1 MPFQIALSGLNAA
14 NSDLDI
20 TANNIANVNTTGFK
34 RSRGNFA
41 ELFATGLQQVTSN
54 ATGLGTRLAQVQT
67 QFSQGSINF
76 TQNNL
81 DLAITG
87 DGFFTLSSNEGLSYT
102 RAGAFGVDRDGFVVN
117 ASGARLQ
124 AFPPAAGDTFDTG
137 QLTDLRLTT
146 TDNAPQ
152 ATANIE
158 AGLNLPSNA
167 AQPPTAP
174 FDPTDPDTFNQTT
187 SLTVFDS
194 LGQEHSASYFFV
206 KGANPNEWEVS
217 LTIDGNV
224 VGGPQPLEFDSSGAL
239 ITPPPPGNITF
250 PPQPLGN
257 GADDLELTTDFANL
271 TQFGNA
277 FGVNTLSQDG
287 FASGRLSSVDI
298 NDEGVVFAR
307 FTNGQSTPLGK
318 LALGNFSNPQGLEN
332 LGDTAFA
339 ETFASGNVLLGEA
352 GTSSFGAIESGALED
367 ANVDLSA
374 ELVNMITAQRNFQA
388 NAQMIRTA
396 DTVTQTVIN
405 LR

>member
-1 MPFQIALSGLNAA
+1 MPFQIALSGLNVA

-54 ATGLGTRLAQVQT
+54 AVGLGTRLAQVQT

-117 ASGARLQ
+117 AQGARLQ
-124 AFPPAAGDTFDTG
+124 AFPPGAGDSFDTG
-137 QLTDLRLTT
+137 QLADLRLTT
-146 TDNAPQ
+146 TDNPPQ

-158 AGLNLPSNA
+158 AGLNLPADA
-167 AQPPTAP
+167 AAPPTAP

-239 ITPPPPGNITF
+239 ITPAPPGEITF
-250 PPQPLGN
+250 PPQPLAN
-257 GADDLELTTDFANL
+257 GAEDLELTTDLSNL

-298 NDEGVVFAR
+298 NDDGIVFAR

-318 LALGNFSNPQGLEN
+318 LALANFSNPQGLEN

-339 ETFASGNVLLGEA
+339 ETFASGNALLGEA
-352 GTSSFGAIESGALED
+352 GTSSFGSIESGALED

>member
-1 MPFQIALSGLNAA
+1 M
-14 NSDLDI
+14 
-20 TANNIANVNTTGFK
+20 
-34 RSRGNFA
+34 
-41 ELFATGLQQVTSN
+41 
-54 ATGLGTRLAQVQT
+54 
-67 QFSQGSINF
+67 
-76 TQNNL
+76 
-81 DLAITG
+81 
-87 DGFFTLSSNEGLSYT
+87 
-102 RAGAFGVDRDGFVVN
+102 
-117 ASGARLQ
+117 
-124 AFPPAAGDTFDTG
+124 
-137 QLTDLRLTT
+137 
-146 TDNAPQ
+146 
-152 ATANIE
+152 
-158 AGLNLPSNA
+158 
-167 AQPPTAP
+167 
-174 FDPTDPDTFNQTT
+174 
-187 SLTVFDS
+187 TVFDS

-239 ITPPPPGNITF
+239 ITPANGEVTF

-257 GADDLELTTDFANL
+257 GADDLELTTDFSNL
-271 TQFGNA
+271 TQFGGA

>member
-41 ELFATGLQQVTSN
+41 ELFATGLQQVNSN

-76 TQNNL
+76 TENNL

-87 DGFFTLSSNEGLSYT
+87 DGFFTLSSNDGLSYT
-102 RAGAFGVDRDGFVVN
+102 RAGAFGVDREGFVVN

-124 AFPPAAGDTFDTG
+124 AFPPGAGDSFNTG

-146 TDNAPQ
+146 TDNPPQ
-152 ATANIE
+152 ATANVE
-158 AGLNLPSNA
+158 SGLNLPA
-167 AQPPTAP
+167 DATAPPTAP
-174 FDPTDPDTFNQTT
+174 FDPTDPDTYNQTT

-206 KGANPNEWEVS
+206 KGANPNEWDVS

-224 VGGPQPLEFDSSGAL
+224 VGGPQPLVFDSSGAL
-239 ITPPPPGNITF
+239 ITPANGEVPF

-257 GADDLELTTDFANL
+257 GADDLELTTDFSNL
-271 TQFGNA
+271 TQFGGA
-277 FGVNTLSQDG
+277 FGVNNLSQDG
-287 FASGRLSSVDI
+287 FASGRLSGVDI
-298 NDEGVVFAR
+298 SDEGVVFAR

-318 LALGNFSNPQGLEN
+318 LALANFSNTQGLAN
-332 LGDTAFA
+332 LGDTTFG

-352 GTSSFGAIESGALED
+352 GTSSFGSIESGALED